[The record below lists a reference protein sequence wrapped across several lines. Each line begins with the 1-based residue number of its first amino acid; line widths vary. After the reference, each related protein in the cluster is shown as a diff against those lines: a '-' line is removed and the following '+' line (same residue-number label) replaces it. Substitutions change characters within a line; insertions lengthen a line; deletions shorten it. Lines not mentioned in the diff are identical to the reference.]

1 MKADALMFEG
11 NLALNAY
18 LRTEVDKP
26 VFTVIDGA
34 KNTEAYSVVSPTRNP
49 CYVDQRKSI
58 ARLAVVAALCVF
70 TALSTA
76 LILRSC
82 VTRVSL
88 YNLQTVERT
97 VEDGESLWGI
107 AASLNIDSC
116 DTEDV
121 VDRIME
127 LNDLDSST
135 LTPGQSLTVPTRA
148 Q

>member
-11 NLALNAY
+11 NLALNAC
-18 LRTEVDKP
+18 LPAEVDKP

-34 KNTEAYSVVSPTRNP
+34 KNTEVHSAVSPTQNL
-49 CYVDQRKSI
+49 CYADQQKSL

-70 TALSTA
+70 IALSAA
-76 LILRSC
+76 LIVRSC
-82 VTRVSL
+82 VTRASL
-88 YNLQTVERT
+88 SNLQTVEHT
-97 VEDGESLWGI
+97 VEEGESLWGI
-107 AASLNIDSC
+107 ATSLSIDSC

-148 Q
+148 